1 MTLTVGELHA
11 WANGED
17 ANFSDDGGGPGFS
30 GPVASPTH
38 AEPRLHPY
46 LNRDVDDGLRAPKN
60 RGVLARILSAA
71 LLGVDA
77 VLVRVEVDVASGL
90 PAFTTVGLPDSAVRE
105 SRERVRTSIR
115 NGGYAFPLDRVTV
128 NLAPADLRKEGSA
141 FDLPIALGILAATG
155 IVKPRSAPVTVV
167 GELALDGQIQP
178 VRGVL
183 AAALTCRREKVTT
196 LLVPVANRAE
206 AAAVPGLEVLAAGT
220 LRQAVALLNGEA
232 VSAGDKPT
240 DTIIT
245 EIIDDADF
253 SDVRG
258 QIHAKRAL
266 EIAAAGNHNVLLIGP
281 PGGGKTMLARRLP
294 GILPPLTSDEAIEV
308 STIWSVA
315 GLLGPRS
322 GLIRAR
328 PFRAPHHTISAPGLI
343 GGGAPPHP
351 GEVTLAHLGVL
362 FMDELPEFQQHVLE
376 SLRQPLE
383 DGRVNI
389 ARASG
394 LADFPARFQLIAA
407 ANPCRR
413 GCPSLDR
420 CLCTPAERGRYIG
433 RLSRPLLDRI
443 DLHVELPA
451 LAHGDLASN
460 AAPEPSSAVR
470 ARVITARDR
479 QRARYRDTRARVN
492 AELTTRQLRR
502 VCTLPAEAERL
513 LAAAMSR
520 LGLSAR
526 GHDRVLRVARSI
538 ADLEGEERIA
548 AAHVAEAIQY
558 RGLDRQWR
566 G

>member
-1 MTLTVGELHA
+1 MYHGLNSLCRVSSYPNRHVDGHKRRLK
-11 WANGED
+11 NG
-17 ANFSDDGGGPGFS
+17 
-30 GPVASPTH
+30 
-38 AEPRLHPY
+38 L
-46 LNRDVDDGLRAPKN
+46 
-60 RGVLARILSAA
+60 VLARILSAA
-71 LLGVDA
+71 LVGVEA

-105 SRERVRTSIR
+105 SRERVRTSIK
-115 NGGYAFPLDRVTV
+115 NAGYAFPNDRVTV
-128 NLAPADLRKEGSA
+128 NLAPADLRKEGAA

-155 IVKPRSAPVTVV
+155 IVNARPASVAVV

-183 AAALTCRREKVTT
+183 AAALTCRRERVTT
-196 LLVPVANRAE
+196 LLVPVANRTE
-206 AAAVPGLEVLAAGT
+206 ATIVTGLEVLAADT

-232 VSAGDKPT
+232 VSEAEKPA
-240 DTIIT
+240 
-245 EIIDDADF
+245 ESAVAELVDDADF
-253 SDVRG
+253 ADVRG
-258 QIHAKRAL
+258 QAHAKRAL
-266 EIAAAGNHNVLLIGP
+266 EIAAAGNHNVLLVGP

-294 GILPPLTSDEAIEV
+294 GILPPLTTDEAIEV
-308 STIWSVA
+308 STIWSVV
-315 GLLGPRS
+315 GLLPPRG
-322 GLIRAR
+322 GLVRAR
-328 PFRAPHHTISAPGLI
+328 PFRAPHHTVSVSGLI
-343 GGGAPPHP
+343 GGGAPLHP
-351 GEVTLAHLGVL
+351 GEVTLAHRGVL
-362 FMDELPEFQQHVLE
+362 FLDELPEFQQHVLE

-394 LADFPARFQLIAA
+394 LGDFPARFQLVAA

-413 GCPSLDR
+413 GCPSLDL
-420 CLCTPAERGRYIG
+420 CLCTPAERGRYLG

-451 LAHGDLASN
+451 LAHGDLAGD
-460 AAPEPSSAVR
+460 AAAEPSAAVR
-470 ARVITARDR
+470 TRVVAARAR
-479 QRARYRDTRARVN
+479 QRARFRDARVRVN
-492 AELTTRQLRR
+492 AELSPRQVRR
-502 VCTLPAEAERL
+502 ICSPPPEAERL

-526 GHDRVLRVARSI
+526 GHDRVLRVARTI
-538 ADLEGEERIA
+538 ADLEGDERIA